1 MRASAYESGGRV
13 GDATDFAAV
22 TRGGEIRKRETQCT
36 NLRSGGT
43 LEVVRFERRGS
54 EVLE

>member
-22 TRGGEIRKRETQCT
+22 RNRGEIRKRETKCT